1 MGRSSLSQKIP
12 QHVAIIMDGNGRW
25 AQERGLPRTDGHR
38 AGVEAIKPILR
49 ACAEKGITALS
60 VWAFS
65 LDNWARPVTEV
76 EYLLQLFVS
85 SLDRE
90 LTELH
95 ENGIRL
101 KFLGDRSGLSDV
113 LCQAMQSA
121 EDLTS
126 SNSVT
131 TLSVVINYTGRWDL
145 LQATKR
151 IAAEVVAG
159 DLDIENISEENLRN
173 YLATASLPEPD
184 LFIRTSGEKRIS
196 NFFLWQLAYTEL
208 YFTDTAWP
216 DFSVA
221 EFEKALASFSS
232 RERRFGKTSEQ
243 LIGSEDV

>member
-25 AQERGLPRTDGHR
+25 AQERGLQRTDGHR
-38 AGVEAIKPILR
+38 KGVEAIKPILR
-49 ACAEKGITALS
+49 ACAEKGVKALS

-85 SLDRE
+85 SLDKE

-121 EDLTS
+121 EDLTAD
-126 SNSVT
+126 NNIT

-145 LQATKR
+145 LQATKK
-151 IAAEVVAG
+151 IASEVAAGIIDVANITEE
-159 DLDIENISEENLRN
+159 DITNHLS
-173 YLATASLPEPD
+173 TASLPEPD

-216 DFSVA
+216 DFSVS
-221 EFEKALASFSS
+221 EFEKALVSFSS

-243 LIGSEDV
+243 LVGS

>member
-25 AQERGLPRTDGHR
+25 AQERGLQRTDGHR
-38 AGVEAIKPILR
+38 AGVDAIKPILR
-49 ACAEKGITALS
+49 ACAEKGIKALS

-85 SLDRE
+85 SLDKE

-113 LCQAMQSA
+113 LCQAMLSA
-121 EDLTS
+121 EELTS
-126 SNSVT
+126 TNNVT
-131 TLSVVINYTGRWDL
+131 TLNVVINYTGRWDL
-145 LQATKR
+145 LQATKK
-151 IAAEVVAG
+151 IAAEVAAG
-159 DLDIENISEENLRN
+159 NIAVENISEENISSH
-173 YLATASLPEPD
+173 LATASLPEPD

-196 NFFLWQLAYTEL
+196 NFFLWQIAYTEL

-216 DFSVA
+216 DFSVGD
-221 EFEKALASFSS
+221 FEKALASFSS

>member
-25 AQERGLPRTDGHR
+25 AQERGLQRTDGHR
-38 AGVEAIKPILR
+38 KGVEAIKPILR
-49 ACAEKGITALS
+49 ACAEKGVKALS

-85 SLDRE
+85 SLDKE

-121 EDLTS
+121 EDLTAD
-126 SNSVT
+126 NNIT

-145 LQATKR
+145 LQATKK
-151 IAAEVVAG
+151 IASEVAAGTIDVANITEE
-159 DLDIENISEENLRN
+159 DITNHLS
-173 YLATASLPEPD
+173 TASLPEPD

-216 DFSVA
+216 DFSVS
-221 EFEKALASFSS
+221 EFEKALVSFSS

-243 LIGSEDV
+243 LVGS